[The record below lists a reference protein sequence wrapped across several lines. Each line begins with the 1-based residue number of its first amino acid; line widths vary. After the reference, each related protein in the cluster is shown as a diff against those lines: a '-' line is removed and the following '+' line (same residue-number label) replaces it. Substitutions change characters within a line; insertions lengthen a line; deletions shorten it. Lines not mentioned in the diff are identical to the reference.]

1 MNREE
6 LQQGRMDREE
16 LQQGRMDGEEG
27 EKLMVMGPT
36 QQWLIFTE
44 LFLFN
49 EVRNTFSK
57 MTNVFIV

>member
-1 MNREE
+1 MICEGME
-6 LQQGRMDREE
+6 WWWGR
-16 LQQGRMDGEEG
+16 GRMDGEEG